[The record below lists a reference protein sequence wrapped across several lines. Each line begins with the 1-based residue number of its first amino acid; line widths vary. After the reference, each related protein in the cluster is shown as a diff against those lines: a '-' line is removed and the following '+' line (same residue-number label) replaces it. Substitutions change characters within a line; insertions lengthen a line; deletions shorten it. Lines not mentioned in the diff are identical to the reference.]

1 MKASLAI
8 IKVKIV
14 SEVFIMIDREDID
27 PLKEIFV
34 TRLECDT
41 ITDDINKKLANDST
55 ELALIKQK
63 LDTISWVSKTT
74 LGAVLVAIVGALL
87 SLILK

>member
-1 MKASLAI
+1 
-8 IKVKIV
+8 
-14 SEVFIMIDREDID
+14 MIEREDID
-27 PLKEIFV
+27 RLKEIFV

-74 LGAVLVAIVGALL
+74 LGAVVAAIVGALL

>member
-1 MKASLAI
+1 
-8 IKVKIV
+8 
-14 SEVFIMIDREDID
+14 MIDREDID
-27 PLKEIFV
+27 RLKEIFV

-74 LGAVLVAIVGALL
+74 LGAVLVAIIAAIMT
-87 SLILK
+87 LILK

>member
-1 MKASLAI
+1 
-8 IKVKIV
+8 
-14 SEVFIMIDREDID
+14 MIDREDID
-27 PLKEIFV
+27 RLKEIFV

-74 LGAVLVAIVGALL
+74 LGAVVVAIVGALL

>member
-1 MKASLAI
+1 
-8 IKVKIV
+8 
-14 SEVFIMIDREDID
+14 MIDREDID
-27 PLKEIFV
+27 RLKEIFV

-63 LDTISWVSKTT
+63 LDVISWVSKTT
-74 LGAVLVAIVGALL
+74 LGAVLVAIVAAIMTLV
-87 SLILK
+87 LK